1 MPESLKTKRI
11 AILVTDG
18 FEQVEL
24 IEPRRSLERA
34 GGETHIVSPSRDNVR
49 GWHYKKWGKQFI
61 VDRPLEDVNPQDYDA
76 LLLPGGVMNPDKLR
90 LIPAAI
96 GFVKEFVHAVKPI
109 AAICHAPWILIN
121 ASGVDGKN
129 ITSWGSVK
137 IDLINAGAKWV
148 DEEVVRDGQLVTSR
162 KPDDIPAF
170 NKAMIALFS
179 ESRGRAKETVGVR

>member
-1 MPESLKTKRI
+1 VSTELKGLKV
-11 AILVTDG
+11 AILVANG
-18 FEQVEL
+18 FEQDEMTKPRDALKQAGAQVALISPEEGKVKGWKHTEWGDEFPVEV
-24 IEPRRSLERA
+24 SLDDANADE
-34 GGETHIVSPSRDNVR
+34 
-49 GWHYKKWGKQFI
+49 
-61 VDRPLEDVNPQDYDA
+61 YDA

-121 ASGVDGKN
+121 AGGVDGKN

-148 DEEVVRDGQLVTSR
+148 DEEVVRDGQLMTSR

>member
-1 MPESLKTKRI
+1 VSTELKGLKV
-11 AILVTDG
+11 AILVANG
-18 FEQVEL
+18 FEQDEMTK
-24 IEPRRSLERA
+24 PREALERA
-34 GGETHIVSPSRDNVR
+34 GAQVTLVSPEEGKVK
-49 GWHYKKWGKQFI
+49 GWKHTEWGDEFP
-61 VDRPLEDVNPQDYDA
+61 VEVSLDDARADEYDA

-121 ASGVDGKN
+121 AGGVDGKD

-170 NKAMIALFS
+170 NKAMIALFA
-179 ESRGRAKETVGVR
+179 ESKGRAKGTMNVR